1 MQATPVAPRL
11 PHWQSPSPE
20 APGTSTDVAGLER
33 NLGLFEISQQV
44 KQSRRQKEEARRRE
58 EQEAKARQ
66 EAARRKA
73 LAGVSVVNRLT
84 RDWEEKVDEAM
95 AAKRPNQTYSN
106 TTVNRH
112 DLGTLLPQTPSEG
125 VGWLNDE
132 IVNEY
137 LAALVARAVATS
149 DQKPGTAPPLHAFST
164 HLYNTWK
171 AKGFAGVAR
180 WFKRAKMEGS
190 KLLAVGTIF
199 VPINE
204 SSHWTLLIVSGT
216 RQTVEYYDSLGGR
229 GAKYADFALDLVRGN
244 LGEKAFKREEWRVL
258 HTDSARQTNGMD
270 CGVFVCMNALALVLD
285 REPRLAVP
293 SAEMP
298 LARRQVAATLL
309 NGGFTGD
316 FEFGAEAPRAVSSA

>member
-11 PHWQSPSPE
+11 PKWESPE
-20 APGTSTDVAGLER
+20 APGTTGVADLER
-33 NLGLFEISQQV
+33 ELDLFEISTAV
-44 KQSRRQKEEARRRE
+44 RRSRRLKEEERKKK
-58 EQEAKARQ
+58 EQEEAAAE

-73 LAGVSVVNRLT
+73 LAGASVVTRLSPE
-84 RDWEEKVDEAM
+84 WERKVDEAM
-95 AAKRPNQTYSN
+95 AVKRPTQSYPN
-106 TTVNRH
+106 TSVNRH
-112 DLGTLLPQTPSEG
+112 DLGTVLPQSSSEG

-137 LAALVARAVATS
+137 LSAMTSRALSRINY
-149 DQKPGTAPPLHAFST
+149 KPNPDKAPPIHAFST

-171 AKGFAGVAR
+171 QKGFTGVAR

-190 KLLAVGTIF
+190 KLLSVKTIL

-216 RQTVEYYDSLGGR
+216 RKTVEYYDSLGGR
-229 GAKYADFALDLVRGN
+229 GTKYANFALDFVKGN
-244 LGEKAFKREEWRVL
+244 LGEKAFKPDDWKVL
-258 HTDSARQTNGMD
+258 HTPSARQTNGMD

-285 REPRLAVP
+285 RDPSLAVP
-293 SAEMP
+293 SGEMP

-309 NGGFTGD
+309 NGGFKGD
-316 FEFGAEAPRAVSSA
+316 FEF